1 MDTTRT
7 IDVDGLAWLS
17 TIVSVLG
24 VLQRQIDRADR
35 GEPSV
40 GLTYMSQM
48 ADYVESKVMDWVL
61 AVVAGKQPQV
71 PEDTSSLL
79 RERYEV
85 ERDMLKG
92 CFDDDYHWWLQE
104 WDKKVDQLLARDIRE
119 TTIRTEW
126 DNSIQHAPPD
136 EVSQ

>member
-7 IDVDGLAWLS
+7 IDVDDLAWLS

-24 VLQRQIDRADR
+24 IVQRQIDRADR
-35 GEPSV
+35 GEPSIE
-40 GLTYMSQM
+40 LTYMSQM
-48 ADYVESKVMDWVL
+48 ADYVESKVRDWVT

-79 RERYEV
+79 RTRYEI

-92 CFDDDYHWWLQE
+92 CLADDYHWLLQE
-104 WDKKVDQLLARDIRE
+104 WDKKVDQLLARDLQEAVIQM
-119 TTIRTEW
+119 EW
-126 DNSIQHAPPD
+126 DKYIQHANPD
-136 EVSQ
+136 EIPQ